1 VVVQEVHVVDE
12 VLKLQ
17 VDTIVKEKKEPIM
30 KEQVLIRDDEAS
42 QGDAG
47 RYDLEN
53 QFVVQGEEDQNYDNK
68 KWYVF

>member
-1 VVVQEVHVVDE
+1 MDE

-17 VDTIVKEKKEPIM
+17 VDTIVKEKKQPIM
-30 KEQVLIRDDEAS
+30 KEQVLIRDDEVS

-53 QFVVQGEEDQNYDNK
+53 QFVVQGEEDQNYCNK